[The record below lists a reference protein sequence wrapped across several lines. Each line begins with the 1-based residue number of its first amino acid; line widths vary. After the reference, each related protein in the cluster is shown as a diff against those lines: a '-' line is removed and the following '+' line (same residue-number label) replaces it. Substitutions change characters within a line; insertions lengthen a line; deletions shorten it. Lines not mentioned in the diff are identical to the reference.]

1 MKRAFLLAHPA
12 GHSLSPAMHN
22 AAFAHLGIEAEYVAV
37 DVEPSDLEAA
47 VTDLRRP
54 EVLGANI
61 SVPHKQEVIPLLDEL
76 SAAARAVGAVNT
88 VVVRRGRLEGYNTDG
103 EGFVRALLEAGIR
116 IEGVRALLLGAGG
129 AARGVAFALLGAG
142 VGALQVF
149 NRTTERAE
157 RLAAHFAEVAP
168 ISVLRLAALEQAL
181 ASCDLL
187 VNSTSVGMEHG
198 GVAPDLSPLPAG
210 LRPRHGAVVD
220 IVYRPPRTRLL
231 LDAEAAGLRVQNGVP
246 MLVHQGAVALESWLG
261 QRAPLQVMRTAVEQG
276 LAAGT

>member
-1 MKRAFLLAHPA
+1 MRRAFLLAHPA

-22 AAFAHLGIEAEYVAV
+22 AAFAHLGVEAEYVAL
-37 DVEPSDLEAA
+37 DVEPTDLEVA

-61 SVPHKQEVIPLLDEL
+61 SVPHKQEVIPFLDEL

-129 AARGVAFALLGAG
+129 AARGVAYALLGAG

-168 ISVLRLAALEQAL
+168 VSVLTVAALEQAL

-198 GVAPDLSPLPAG
+198 VAPDLSPLPAG
-210 LRPRHGAVVD
+210 LKPRRGAVVD

-246 MLVHQGAVALESWLG
+246 MLVHQGAVALEMWLG